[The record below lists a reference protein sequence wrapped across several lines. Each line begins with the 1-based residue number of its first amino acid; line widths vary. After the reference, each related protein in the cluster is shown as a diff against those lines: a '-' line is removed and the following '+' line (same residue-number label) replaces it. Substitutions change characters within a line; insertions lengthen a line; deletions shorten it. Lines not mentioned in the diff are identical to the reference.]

1 MSESRKRKAVDQLSP
16 YSTKDEDFIEI
27 PEKSSSQ
34 PLKPRKR
41 ARANIGK
48 NSGVVSDPDSLKGV
62 FSSSNILSQPESEDK
77 ISGLNKCFINAVTRA
92 IKKQS
97 NKDLRNIFKQY
108 EMYIDKIEKKS
119 DE

>member
-1 MSESRKRKAVDQLSP
+1 MSDSRKRKAVDQLSP
-16 YSTKDEDFIEI
+16 YSTKDEEYIEV

-34 PLKPRKR
+34 PLRTRKR
-41 ARANIGK
+41 AKANIGK
-48 NSGVVSDPDSLKGV
+48 STGIVSDPDALKGV
-62 FSSSNILSQPESEDK
+62 LSSINILSQPDSEDK
-77 ISGLNKCFINAVTRA
+77 ISGLNKCFLNAITRA

-108 EMYIDKIEKKS
+108 EMYIDRIEKKS